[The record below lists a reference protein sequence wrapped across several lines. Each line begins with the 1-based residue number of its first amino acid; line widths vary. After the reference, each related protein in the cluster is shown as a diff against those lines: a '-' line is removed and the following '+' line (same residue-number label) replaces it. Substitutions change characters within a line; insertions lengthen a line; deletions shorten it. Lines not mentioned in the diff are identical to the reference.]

1 MLKKTKIVCTM
12 GPSTEKQE
20 IIENLLNS
28 GMNVA
33 RFNFS
38 HGDHAEHGNRI
49 NLVKAAG
56 KATGKTVSLMLD
68 TKGPEM
74 RLGKFAAGK
83 VQLVAGKKLILT
95 ADQDFVGDETKV
107 AVSHKGLCTEVKPG
121 DTILLSDGL
130 VSLTVEE
137 IQGTDIVTTIMN
149 SGIMGTLKRVAAP
162 GVSVNLPP
170 LSDRDVKDVI
180 FGISQDMDFIAASF
194 VQRAADVHA
203 IRKVI
208 TDNNGKMEIIS
219 KIENME
225 GVDNIDEII
234 EASDGIMVARG
245 DLGVEIPAED
255 VPLIQKMIIN
265 KCNAAGKPVIVAT
278 QMLESMINNPRP
290 TRAEASDVANAIMD
304 GTDAIML
311 SGETASGD
319 YPEEAVKTMNKI
331 ANRIESSLQYNA
343 LLLNKGIALQPTTT
357 DAISHATVQVAYEID
372 AKAIVTPTES
382 GYTTKMVSKYRPK
395 APIIAVAPDEKTAR
409 SLNLRWGV
417 YPIIGSR
424 WSDTDEMIIGS
435 VQNSVEAGYLTS
447 GDLVVVTAGITL
459 GAPGNTNMIKVHTV

>member
-194 VQRAADVHA
+194 VQRAADVNA

>member
-278 QMLESMINNPRP
+278 QMLESMINNPLP

>member
-194 VQRAADVHA
+194 VQRAADVNA

-319 YPEEAVKTMNKI
+319 YPEEAGKTMNKI

>member
-1 MLKKTKIVCTM
+1 M

-95 ADQDFVGDETKV
+95 
-107 AVSHKGLCTEVKPG
+107 VKPG

>member
-372 AKAIVTPTES
+372 AKSIVTPTES

>member
-1 MLKKTKIVCTM
+1 M

>member
-1 MLKKTKIVCTM
+1 M

-435 VQNSVEAGYLTS
+435 VQNSVEAGYLKS

>member
-95 ADQDFVGDETKV
+95 
-107 AVSHKGLCTEVKPG
+107 VKPG

>member
-194 VQRAADVHA
+194 VQRAADVNA

-435 VQNSVEAGYLTS
+435 VQNSVEAGYLKS

>member
-107 AVSHKGLCTEVKPG
+107 AVSHKDLCTEVKPG

-149 SGIMGTLKRVAAP
+149 SGIM
-162 GVSVNLPP
+162 
-170 LSDRDVKDVI
+170 
-180 FGISQDMDFIAASF
+180 
-194 VQRAADVHA
+194 
-203 IRKVI
+203 
-208 TDNNGKMEIIS
+208 
-219 KIENME
+219 
-225 GVDNIDEII
+225 
-234 EASDGIMVARG
+234 
-245 DLGVEIPAED
+245 
-255 VPLIQKMIIN
+255 
-265 KCNAAGKPVIVAT
+265 
-278 QMLESMINNPRP
+278 
-290 TRAEASDVANAIMD
+290 
-304 GTDAIML
+304 
-311 SGETASGD
+311 
-319 YPEEAVKTMNKI
+319 
-331 ANRIESSLQYNA
+331 
-343 LLLNKGIALQPTTT
+343 
-357 DAISHATVQVAYEID
+357 
-372 AKAIVTPTES
+372 
-382 GYTTKMVSKYRPK
+382 
-395 APIIAVAPDEKTAR
+395 
-409 SLNLRWGV
+409 
-417 YPIIGSR
+417 
-424 WSDTDEMIIGS
+424 
-435 VQNSVEAGYLTS
+435 
-447 GDLVVVTAGITL
+447 
-459 GAPGNTNMIKVHTV
+459 

>member
-1 MLKKTKIVCTM
+1 M

-107 AVSHKGLCTEVKPG
+107 AVSHKALCTEVKPG

-194 VQRAADVHA
+194 VQRAADVNA

-265 KCNAAGKPVIVAT
+265 KCNTVGKPVIVAT